1 MWPEPPADDRAV
13 LGLDER
19 VVVRVAGPGLGEGG
33 DVELV
38 EQVGDLAVDVLGAV
52 VGVEGLD
59 GEGEGG
65 DEVLQHE
72 DHEVLG
78 DAWDG
83 ANVLELCDFVDHV
96 DQVDALL
103 AA

>member
-1 MWPEPPADDRAV
+1 MWPSHLRTMLPF
-13 LGLDER
+13 LDSTSALSFEW
-19 VVVRVAGPGLGEGG
+19 AGPGLGEGG

-65 DEVLQHE
+65 DEVLQQG
-72 DHEVLG
+72 DHEVLS

-83 ANVLELCDFVDHV
+83 AKVLEPSHFVKRC
-96 DQVDALL
+96 
-103 AA
+103 